1 MDNFCH
7 AGLTD
12 EQVQANVDEAK
23 LELKRARARGLWQT
37 YRRLEERVDYWNL
50 HLFMRETK

>member
-12 EQVQANVDEAK
+12 EQVQANADEAE

-50 HLFMRETK
+50 HVLMRKTK